1 MSRSIAHLA
10 LLLGL
15 ITAIGPFAI
24 DSYLPAL
31 PTLGASLQASP
42 AAVQMSLTVFF
53 MVIGV
58 CQLFYGPISDVFGR
72 KLPIY
77 AGLVIFAVASVGCA
91 LAPNIEVLIGF
102 RAVQAFGA
110 CAGMVIPRAIVRD
123 LYTGHEAARL
133 MALLML
139 VMSVSPILA
148 PLAGSVVISLWSWRE
163 VFVALAVVAL
173 LCLVMTIVQLPE
185 THPAERRLGKT
196 LGTAIG
202 SYGALL
208 RNPVFIGLAVVSG
221 FGLATFFV
229 FIGSAPFVYIEYYG
243 LTPTQFSLCFALN
256 AASFF
261 AMSQLTARLS
271 ARFGLARVIRSSVMA
286 VAAVMAVLAATLVW
300 GNSLVVMMTLLFIG
314 FGFLGLL
321 LPAAGVL
328 SLEDHGA
335 VAGSASALLGAIQM
349 ITAAVSMTVV
359 GVFADHTPAPMVVGI
374 ALCALAA
381 MLVTLWTLRR
391 LPAHLASNAPHV
403 PPAK

>member
-1 MSRSIAHLA
+1 MSRSIARLA

-15 ITAIGPFAI
+15 ITAVGPFAI

-31 PTLGASLQASP
+31 PTLGASLHASP

-53 MVIGV
+53 MIIGV

-72 KLPIY
+72 KPPIY
-77 AGLVIFAVASVGCA
+77 AGLVIFAVGSVGCA
-91 LAPNIEVLIGF
+91 LAPSIEVLIGF
-102 RAVQAFGA
+102 RALQAFGA

-148 PLAGSVVISLWSWRE
+148 PLAGSVVISIWSWRE
-163 VFVALAVVAL
+163 VFAL
-173 LCLVMTIVQLPE
+173 LAAVAVACLVMTVVQLPE
-185 THPAERRLGKT
+185 THPAERRLGKN
-196 LGTAIG
+196 LGNAFG

-208 RNPVFIGLAVVSG
+208 RDPLFTGLSVVSG

-229 FIGSAPFVYIEYYG
+229 FIGSAPFVYIEYFG
-243 LTPTQFSLCFALN
+243 LTPAQFSLCFALN

-271 ARFGLARVIRSSVMA
+271 ARFGLASVIRWSVVA
-286 VAAVMAVLAATLVW
+286 VASVLGTLAVTTLWVD
-300 GNSLVVMMTLLFIG
+300 SLPLMMTLLFIG

-359 GVFADHTPAPMVVGI
+359 GVFADHTPAPMLIGI
-374 ALCALAA
+374 ALCAVAA
-381 MLVTLWTLRR
+381 LLVTLWTLRR
-391 LPAHLASNAPHV
+391 LPAHFSSAP
-403 PPAK
+403 PSS

>member
-1 MSRSIAHLA
+1 MSRRIAHLA

-53 MVIGV
+53 IVIGV

-72 KLPIY
+72 KPPIY
-77 AGLVIFAVASVGCA
+77 AGLVIFAVGSVGCA
-91 LAPNIEVLIGF
+91 LAPTIEVLIAF

-110 CAGMVIPRAIVRD
+110 CAGMVVPRAIVRD

-133 MALLML
+133 MSLLML

-148 PLAGSVVISLWSWRE
+148 PLAGSLVIALWSWRE
-163 VFVALAVVAL
+163 VFAVLAVVAV
-173 LCLVMTIVQLPE
+173 LCLVMTAVQLPE

-196 LGTAIG
+196 LAGAFS

-208 RNPVFIGLAVVSG
+208 RDPVFMGLSVVCG

-229 FIGSAPFVYIEYYG
+229 FIGSAPFVYIEHFG
-243 LTPTQFSLCFALN
+243 LTPAQFSLAFALN

-271 ARFGLARVIRSSVMA
+271 ARFGLAPLIRGSVIG
-286 VAAVMAVLAATLVW
+286 VA
-300 GNSLVVMMTLLFIG
+300 VVMSLLAVTTLWSGSLALMMSLLFIG

-328 SLEDHGA
+328 SMEDHGA

-349 ITAAVSMTVV
+349 ITGAVCMSLV
-359 GVFADHTPAPMVVGI
+359 GVFADHTPAPMLIGI
-374 ALCALAA
+374 ALCAVAA
-381 MLVTLWTLRR
+381 LTTVLWTLRR
-391 LPAHLASNAPHV
+391 LPPHLASAP
-403 PPAK
+403 PSP

>member
-1 MSRSIAHLA
+1 MSRRIAHLA

-53 MVIGV
+53 IVIGV

-72 KLPIY
+72 KPPIY
-77 AGLVIFAVASVGCA
+77 AGLMIFAVGSIGCA
-91 LAPNIEVLIGF
+91 LAPTIEVLIAF
-102 RAVQAFGA
+102 RAMQAFGA
-110 CAGMVIPRAIVRD
+110 CAGMVVPRAIVRD

-133 MALLML
+133 MSLLML

-148 PLAGSVVISLWSWRE
+148 PLAGSLVISLWSWRE
-163 VFVALAVVAL
+163 VFAVLAVVAV
-173 LCLVMTIVQLPE
+173 LCLVMTVVQLPE

-196 LGTAIG
+196 LGRAFS
-202 SYGALL
+202 SYGGLL
-208 RNPVFIGLAVVSG
+208 RDPVFMGLSLVCG

-229 FIGSAPFVYIEYYG
+229 FIGSAPFVYIEHFG
-243 LTPTQFSLCFALN
+243 LTPTQFSLAFALN

-271 ARFGLARVIRSSVMA
+271 ARFGLAPLIRSSVIG
-286 VAAVMAVLAATLVW
+286 VA
-300 GNSLVVMMTLLFIG
+300 VVMSLLAITTLWSGNLALMMSLLFIG

-328 SLEDHGA
+328 SMEDHGA

-349 ITAAVSMTVV
+349 ITGAVCMSLV
-359 GVFADHTPAPMVVGI
+359 GVFADHTPAPMLVGI
-374 ALCALAA
+374 ALCAVAA
-381 MLVTLWTLRR
+381 LLTVLWTLRR
-391 LPAHLASNAPHV
+391 LPAHLASAP
-403 PPAK
+403 PSS

>member
-15 ITAIGPFAI
+15 ITAVGPFAI

-31 PTLGASLQASP
+31 PTLGASLHASP

-53 MVIGV
+53 MIIGV

-72 KLPIY
+72 KPPIY
-77 AGLVIFAVASVGCA
+77 AGLAIFAVASVGCA
-91 LAPNIEVLIGF
+91 LAPTIEVLIGF
-102 RAVQAFGA
+102 RALQAFGA

-123 LYTGHEAARL
+123 LYTGHEAAKL

-148 PLAGSVVISLWSWRE
+148 PLAGSLVISLWSWRE
-163 VFVALAVVAL
+163 VFAALAVVAVA
-173 LCLVMTIVQLPE
+173 CLVMTVVQLPE

-196 LGTAIG
+196 LGSAFG

-208 RNPVFIGLAVVSG
+208 RDPVFTGLSVVSG

-229 FIGSAPFVYIEYYG
+229 FIGSAPFVYIEHFG
-243 LTPTQFSLCFALN
+243 LTPTQFSLGFAVN

-261 AMSQLTARLS
+261 AMSQLTASLS
-271 ARFGLARVIRSSVMA
+271 ARFGLAPVIRWSVMA
-286 VAAVMAVLAATLVW
+286 VAAVMVLLAVTTLWVDSLAL
-300 GNSLVVMMTLLFIG
+300 MMTLLFIG

-349 ITAAVSMTVV
+349 ITAAVSMTLV
-359 GVFADHTPAPMVVGI
+359 GVYADHTPAPMLIGI
-374 ALCALAA
+374 ALCAVAA
-381 MLVTLWTLRR
+381 LLTVIWTLSR
-391 LPAHLASNAPHV
+391 LPAHLAS
-403 PPAK
+403 PPPSS

>member
-1 MSRSIAHLA
+1 MPRSIARLA

-15 ITAIGPFAI
+15 ITAVGPFAI
-24 DSYLPAL
+24 DIYLPAL
-31 PTLGASLQASP
+31 PTLGTSLGASP

-53 MVIGV
+53 MIVGV

-72 KLPIY
+72 KPPIY
-77 AGLVIFAVASVGCA
+77 AGLVIFALGSVGCA
-91 LAPNIEVLIGF
+91 LAPSIEVLIVF
-102 RAVQAFGA
+102 RVLQAFGA

-133 MALLML
+133 MALFML

-148 PLAGSVVISLWSWRE
+148 PLAGSLVISLWSWRE
-163 VFVALAVVAL
+163 VFAVLAVVAVA
-173 LCLVMTIVQLPE
+173 CLVMTILQLPE
-185 THPAERRLGKT
+185 THPAERRMNKT
-196 LGTAIG
+196 LGTAFG

-208 RNPVFIGLAVVSG
+208 RDPVFTGLSVVSG

-229 FIGSAPFVYIEYYG
+229 FIGSAPFVYIEHYG
-243 LTPTQFSLCFALN
+243 LTPTQFSLGFALN

-271 ARFGLARVIRSSVMA
+271 ARFGLAPLIRWSVVA
-286 VAAVMAVLAATLVW
+286 VAAIMALLAATTLWVD
-300 GNSLVVMMTLLFIG
+300 SLPVMMTLLFIG

-349 ITAAVSMTVV
+349 ITAAASMTLV
-359 GVFADHTPAPMVVGI
+359 GVFADHTPAPMLIGI
-374 ALCALAA
+374 ALCAIAA
-381 MLVTLWTLRR
+381 MLTVMWTLRH
-391 LPAHLASNAPHV
+391 LPAHLASASRPS
-403 PPAK
+403 

>member
-1 MSRSIAHLA
+1 VGSI
-10 LLLGL
+10 
-15 ITAIGPFAI
+15 
-24 DSYLPAL
+24 
-31 PTLGASLQASP
+31 
-42 AAVQMSLTVFF
+42 
-53 MVIGV
+53 
-58 CQLFYGPISDVFGR
+58 
-72 KLPIY
+72 
-77 AGLVIFAVASVGCA
+77 GCA
-91 LAPNIEVLIGF
+91 LAPTIEALIAF
-102 RAVQAFGA
+102 RALQAFGA

-148 PLAGSVVISLWSWRE
+148 PLAGSLIISLWSWRE
-163 VFVALAVVAL
+163 VFAVLAVVAL
-173 LCLVMTIVQLPE
+173 ACLVMTIVQLPE

-196 LGTAIG
+196 IGNALG

-208 RNPVFIGLAVVSG
+208 RDPVFTGLSVVCG

-229 FIGSAPFVYIEYYG
+229 FIGSAPFVYIEYFG

-261 AMSQLTARLS
+261 AMSQMTARLS
-271 ARFGLARVIRSSVMA
+271 ARFGLAPLIRWSVVA
-286 VAAVMAVLAATLVW
+286 VAAVMLLLAATTLWVD
-300 GNSLVVMMTLLFIG
+300 SLPVMMSLLFVG

-349 ITAAVSMTVV
+349 ITAAVSMTLV
-359 GVFADHTPAPMVVGI
+359 GVFADHTPAPMLIGI
-374 ALCALAA
+374 ALCAVAA
-381 MLVTLWTLRR
+381 MLTVLWTLRR
-391 LPAHLASNAPHV
+391 LPAHLASA
-403 PPAK
+403 PPAP

>member
-1 MSRSIAHLA
+1 MSRRIAHLA

-31 PTLGASLQASP
+31 PTLGASLRASP

-53 MVIGV
+53 IVIGV

-72 KLPIY
+72 KPPIY
-77 AGLVIFAVASVGCA
+77 AGLVIFAVGSVGCA
-91 LAPNIEVLIGF
+91 LAPTIEVLIAF

-110 CAGMVIPRAIVRD
+110 CAGMVVPRAIVRD

-133 MALLML
+133 MSLLML

-148 PLAGSVVISLWSWRE
+148 PLAGSLVIALWSWRE
-163 VFVALAVVAL
+163 VFAVLAVVAV
-173 LCLVMTIVQLPE
+173 LCLVMTAVQLPE

-196 LGTAIG
+196 LAGAFS

-208 RNPVFIGLAVVSG
+208 RDPVFMGLSVVCG

-229 FIGSAPFVYIEYYG
+229 FIGSAPFVYIEHFG
-243 LTPTQFSLCFALN
+243 LTPAQFSLAFALN

-271 ARFGLARVIRSSVMA
+271 ARFGLAPLIRGSVIG
-286 VAAVMAVLAATLVW
+286 VA
-300 GNSLVVMMTLLFIG
+300 VVMSLLAITTLWSGSLALMMSLLFIG

-328 SLEDHGA
+328 SMEDHGA

-349 ITAAVSMTVV
+349 ITGAVCMSLV
-359 GVFADHTPAPMVVGI
+359 GVFADHTPAPMLIGI
-374 ALCALAA
+374 ALCAVAA
-381 MLVTLWTLRR
+381 LTTVLWTLRR
-391 LPAHLASNAPHV
+391 LPPHLASAP
-403 PPAK
+403 PSP

>member
-1 MSRSIAHLA
+1 MPQRIARLA

-15 ITAIGPFAI
+15 ITAVGPFAI
-24 DSYLPAL
+24 DIYLPAL
-31 PTLGASLQASP
+31 PTLGASLQATP

-53 MVIGV
+53 MIIGV
-58 CQLFYGPISDVFGR
+58 CQLFYGPLSDVFGR
-72 KLPIY
+72 KPPIY
-77 AGLVIFAVASVGCA
+77 AGLVIFAIGSVGCA
-91 LAPNIEVLIGF
+91 LAPTIEVLIGF

-148 PLAGSVVISLWSWRE
+148 PLAGSLVISIWSWRE
-163 VFVALAVVAL
+163 VFAVLAVVAV
-173 LCLVMTIVQLPE
+173 LCLLMTAVQLPE

-196 LGTAIG
+196 LGQAFG

-208 RNPVFIGLAVVSG
+208 RDPVFTGLSVVCG

-229 FIGSAPFVYIEYYG
+229 FIGSAPFVYIEFFG

-271 ARFGLARVIRSSVMA
+271 ARFGLAPLIRWSVVG
-286 VAAVMAVLAATLVW
+286 VAAVMSLLAATTLW
-300 GNSLVVMMTLLFIG
+300 GDSLALMMGLLFIG

-349 ITAAVSMTVV
+349 VTAAVAMTLV
-359 GVFADHTPAPMVVGI
+359 GVFADHTPAPMLIGI

-381 MLVTLWTLRR
+381 MLTTWWTLRR
-391 LPAHLASNAPHV
+391 LPAHLASSAP
-403 PPAK
+403 PSS

>member
-1 MSRSIAHLA
+1 MSKSIAHLA

-15 ITAIGPFAI
+15 ITAVGPFAI

-53 MVIGV
+53 MIIGV
-58 CQLFYGPISDVFGR
+58 CQLFYGPISDVYGR
-72 KLPIY
+72 KPPIY
-77 AGLVIFAVASVGCA
+77 AGLVIFAVGSVGCA
-91 LAPNIEVLIGF
+91 LAPTIEVLIGF

-123 LYTGHEAARL
+123 LYTGHEAAKL

-148 PLAGSVVISLWSWRE
+148 PLAGSLVISLWSWRE
-163 VFVALAVVAL
+163 VFIALAVVSIA
-173 LCLVMTIVQLPE
+173 CLVMTRVQLPE

-196 LGTAIG
+196 LGNSFA

-208 RNPVFIGLAVVSG
+208 RDPVFTGLAVVSG

-229 FIGSAPFVYIEYYG
+229 FIGSAPFVYIEHYG
-243 LTPTQFSLCFALN
+243 LTPTQFSLGFAVN

-261 AMSQLTARLS
+261 AMSQLTASLS
-271 ARFGLARVIRSSVMA
+271 ARFGLAPVIRGSVMA
-286 VAAVMAVLAATLVW
+286 VATVMVVLAVTTIW
-300 GNSLVVMMTLLFIG
+300 IDSLALMMTLLFVG

-328 SLEDHGA
+328 SMEDHGA

-349 ITAAVSMTVV
+349 ITAAVSNC
-359 GVFADHTPAPMVVGI
+359 GR
-374 ALCALAA
+374 CAAC
-381 MLVTLWTLRR
+381 RR
-391 LPAHLASNAPHV
+391 IWRVPH
-403 PPAK
+403 PPPE

>member
-1 MSRSIAHLA
+1 MSRSIARLA
-10 LLLGL
+10 VLLGL

-31 PTLGASLQASP
+31 PTLGASLRASP

-53 MVIGV
+53 VIIGV

-72 KLPIY
+72 KPPIY
-77 AGLVIFAVASVGCA
+77 VGLAIFAVASVGCA
-91 LAPNIEVLIGF
+91 LAPTIEVLIGF
-102 RAVQAFGA
+102 RALQAFGA

-148 PLAGSVVISLWSWRE
+148 PLAGSLVISIWSWRE
-163 VFVALAVVAL
+163 VFAVLAVVSV
-173 LCLVMTIVQLPE
+173 LCLVMTRLQLPE

-196 LGTAIG
+196 LGNAIG

-208 RNPVFIGLAVVSG
+208 RDPVFIGLSLVSG

-229 FIGSAPFVYIEYYG
+229 FIGSAPFVYIEYFG

-261 AMSQLTARLS
+261 TMSQLTARLS
-271 ARFGLARVIRSSVMA
+271 ARYGLARLIRGSVIA
-286 VAAVMAVLAATLVW
+286 VASVLGLLAVTTAWSSHLAVMM
-300 GNSLVVMMTLLFIG
+300 SLLFIG

-349 ITAAVSMTVV
+349 ITGAVCMALV
-359 GVFADHTPAPMVVGI
+359 GVFADHTPAPMLVGI

-381 MLVTLWTLRR
+381 LLVTLWTLRR
-391 LPAHLASNAPHV
+391 LPPHLVTARS
-403 PPAK
+403 

>member
-15 ITAIGPFAI
+15 ITAVGPFAI

-31 PTLGASLQASP
+31 PTLGASLHASP

-53 MVIGV
+53 MIIGV

-72 KLPIY
+72 KPPIY
-77 AGLVIFAVASVGCA
+77 AGLTIFAVASVGCA
-91 LAPNIEVLIGF
+91 LAPTIEVLIGF
-102 RAVQAFGA
+102 RALQAFGA

-123 LYTGHEAARL
+123 LYTGHEAAKL

-148 PLAGSVVISLWSWRE
+148 PLAGSLVISLWSWRE
-163 VFVALAVVAL
+163 VFAALAVVAVA
-173 LCLVMTIVQLPE
+173 CLVMTVVQLPE

-196 LGTAIG
+196 LGSAFG

-208 RNPVFIGLAVVSG
+208 RDPVFTGLSVVSG

-229 FIGSAPFVYIEYYG
+229 FIGSAPFVYIEHYG
-243 LTPTQFSLCFALN
+243 LTPTQFSLGFAVN

-261 AMSQLTARLS
+261 AMSQLTANLS
-271 ARFGLARVIRSSVMA
+271 ARFGLAPVIRWSVMA
-286 VAAVMAVLAATLVW
+286 VAAVMVLLAVTTLWVDSLAL
-300 GNSLVVMMTLLFIG
+300 MMTLLFIG

-349 ITAAVSMTVV
+349 ITAAVSMTLV
-359 GVFADHTPAPMVVGI
+359 GVYADHTPAPMLIGI
-374 ALCALAA
+374 ALCAVAA
-381 MLVTLWTLRR
+381 MLTVIWTLSR
-391 LPAHLASNAPHV
+391 LPAHLAS
-403 PPAK
+403 PPPSS

>member
-15 ITAIGPFAI
+15 ITAVGPFAI

-31 PTLGASLQASP
+31 PTLGASLHASP

-53 MVIGV
+53 MIIGV

-72 KLPIY
+72 KPPIY
-77 AGLVIFAVASVGCA
+77 AGLAIFAVASVGCA
-91 LAPNIEVLIGF
+91 LAPTIEVLIGF
-102 RAVQAFGA
+102 RALQAFGA

-123 LYTGHEAARL
+123 LYTGHEAAKL

-148 PLAGSVVISLWSWRE
+148 PLAGSLVISLWSWRE
-163 VFVALAVVAL
+163 VFAALAVVAVA
-173 LCLVMTIVQLPE
+173 CLVMTVVQLPE

-196 LGTAIG
+196 LGSAFG

-208 RNPVFIGLAVVSG
+208 RDPVFTGLSVVSG

-229 FIGSAPFVYIEYYG
+229 FIGSAPFVYIEHYG
-243 LTPTQFSLCFALN
+243 LTPTQFSLGFAVN

-261 AMSQLTARLS
+261 AMSQLTASLS
-271 ARFGLARVIRSSVMA
+271 ARFGLAPVIRWSVMA
-286 VAAVMAVLAATLVW
+286 VAAVMVLLAVTTLWVDNLAL
-300 GNSLVVMMTLLFIG
+300 MMTLLFIG

-328 SLEDHGA
+328 SLEDHSA

-349 ITAAVSMTVV
+349 ITAAVSMTLV
-359 GVFADHTPAPMVVGI
+359 GVYADHTPAPMLIGI
-374 ALCALAA
+374 ALCAVAA
-381 MLVTLWTLRR
+381 LLTVIWTLSR
-391 LPAHLASNAPHV
+391 LPAHLAS
-403 PPAK
+403 PPPSS

>member
-1 MSRSIAHLA
+1 MPRSIARLA

-15 ITAIGPFAI
+15 ITAVGPFAI
-24 DSYLPAL
+24 DIYLPAL
-31 PTLGASLQASP
+31 PTLGTSLGASP

-53 MVIGV
+53 MIVGV

-72 KLPIY
+72 KPPIY
-77 AGLVIFAVASVGCA
+77 AGLVIFAVGSVGCA
-91 LAPNIEVLIGF
+91 LAPSIEVLIGF
-102 RAVQAFGA
+102 RVLQAFGA

-148 PLAGSVVISLWSWRE
+148 PLAGSLVISLWSWRE
-163 VFVALAVVAL
+163 VFAVLAVVAVA
-173 LCLVMTIVQLPE
+173 CLVMTILQLPE
-185 THPAERRLGKT
+185 THPAERRMNKT
-196 LGTAIG
+196 LGTAFG

-208 RNPVFIGLAVVSG
+208 RDPVFTGLSVVSG

-229 FIGSAPFVYIEYYG
+229 FIGSAPFVYIEHYG
-243 LTPTQFSLCFALN
+243 LTPTQFSLGFALN

-271 ARFGLARVIRSSVMA
+271 ARFGLAPLIRWSVVA
-286 VAAVMAVLAATLVW
+286 VAAIMALLAATTLWVD
-300 GNSLVVMMTLLFIG
+300 SLPVMMTLLFIG

-349 ITAAVSMTVV
+349 ITAAASMTLV
-359 GVFADHTPAPMVVGI
+359 GVFADHTPAPMLIGI
-374 ALCALAA
+374 ALCAIAA
-381 MLVTLWTLRR
+381 MLTVMWTLRH
-391 LPAHLASNAPHV
+391 LPAHLASASRPS
-403 PPAK
+403 

>member
-1 MSRSIAHLA
+1 MPRSIARLA

-15 ITAIGPFAI
+15 ITAVGPFAI
-24 DSYLPAL
+24 DIYLPAL
-31 PTLGASLQASP
+31 PTLGTSLGASP

-53 MVIGV
+53 MIVGV

-72 KLPIY
+72 KPPIY
-77 AGLVIFAVASVGCA
+77 AGLVIFAVGSVGCA
-91 LAPNIEVLIGF
+91 LAPSIEVLIGF
-102 RAVQAFGA
+102 RALQAFGA

-148 PLAGSVVISLWSWRE
+148 PLAGSLVISLWSWRE
-163 VFVALAVVAL
+163 VFAVLAVVAVA
-173 LCLVMTIVQLPE
+173 CLVMTILQLPE
-185 THPAERRLGKT
+185 THPAERRMNKT
-196 LGTAIG
+196 LGTAFG

-208 RNPVFIGLAVVSG
+208 RDPVFTGLSVVSG

-229 FIGSAPFVYIEYYG
+229 FIGSAPFVYIEHYG
-243 LTPTQFSLCFALN
+243 LTPTQFSLGFALN

-271 ARFGLARVIRSSVMA
+271 ARFGLAPLIRWSVVAVVAIMA
-286 VAAVMAVLAATLVW
+286 LLAATTLWVD
-300 GNSLVVMMTLLFIG
+300 SLPVMMTLLFIG

-349 ITAAVSMTVV
+349 ITAAASMTLV
-359 GVFADHTPAPMVVGI
+359 GVFADHTPAPMLIGI
-374 ALCALAA
+374 ALCAIAA
-381 MLVTLWTLRR
+381 MLTVMWTLRH
-391 LPAHLASNAPHV
+391 LPAHLASASRPS
-403 PPAK
+403 

>member
-1 MSRSIAHLA
+1 MPKRIAHLA
-10 LLLGL
+10 VLLGL
-15 ITAIGPFAI
+15 ITAVGPFAI
-24 DSYLPAL
+24 DIYLPAL
-31 PTLGASLQASP
+31 PTLGASLSASP
-42 AAVQMSLTVFF
+42 SAVQMSLTVFF
-53 MVIGV
+53 MIIGV

-77 AGLVIFAVASVGCA
+77 AGLLIFAVGSIGCA
-91 LAPNIEVLIGF
+91 LAPSIEVLIGF

-148 PLAGSVVISLWSWRE
+148 PLAGSLVISLWSWRE
-163 VFVALAVVAL
+163 VFVVLAVVAL

-196 LGTAIG
+196 LGSAFG

-208 RNPVFIGLAVVSG
+208 RDPVFTGLSVVCG

-229 FIGSAPFVYIEYYG
+229 FIGSAPFVYIEYFG

-271 ARFGLARVIRSSVMA
+271 ARFGLAPLIRWSVVA
-286 VAAVMAVLAATLVW
+286 VAAVMLVLATTTLW
-300 GNSLVVMMTLLFIG
+300 GSHLALMMTLLDRK
-314 FGFLGLL
+314 
-321 LPAAGVL
+321 
-328 SLEDHGA
+328 S
-335 VAGSASALLGAIQM
+335 
-349 ITAAVSMTVV
+349 VV
-359 GVFADHTPAPMVVGI
+359 
-374 ALCALAA
+374 
-381 MLVTLWTLRR
+381 
-391 LPAHLASNAPHV
+391 
-403 PPAK
+403 

>member
-1 MSRSIAHLA
+1 MSRRIAHLA

-15 ITAIGPFAI
+15 ITAVGPFAI
-24 DSYLPAL
+24 DIYLPAL
-31 PTLGASLQASP
+31 PTLGASLHASP
-42 AAVQMSLTVFF
+42 ARVQMSLTVFF
-53 MVIGV
+53 VIVGV
-58 CQLFYGPISDVFGR
+58 CQLFYGPVSDVFGR
-72 KLPIY
+72 KPPIY

-91 LAPNIEVLIGF
+91 LAPTIETLIAF
-102 RAVQAFGA
+102 RALQAFGA

-123 LYTGHEAARL
+123 LYTGHEAAKL
-133 MALLML
+133 MSLLML

-148 PLAGSVVISLWSWRE
+148 PLAGSLVISLWSWRE
-163 VFVALAVVAL
+163 VFAVLAVLALA
-173 LCLVMTIVQLPE
+173 CLVMTIVQLPE

-196 LGTAIG
+196 LGSAFS

-208 RNPVFIGLAVVSG
+208 RDPVFIGLSVVCG

-229 FIGSAPFVYIEYYG
+229 FIGSAPFVYIEHYG
-243 LTPTQFSLCFALN
+243 LTPTQFSLAFALN

-271 ARFGLARVIRSSVMA
+271 ARFGLAPLILWSVAA
-286 VAAVMAVLAATLVW
+286 VAAVMAVLAVTTLWVD
-300 GNSLVVMMTLLFIG
+300 SLALTMASLFIG

-349 ITAAVSMTVV
+349 IIGALSMTLI
-359 GVFADHTPAPMVVGI
+359 GVFADHTPAPMLIGI
-374 ALCALAA
+374 ALCAIAA
-381 MLVTLWTLRR
+381 MFTTVWTLRR
-391 LPAHLASNAPHV
+391 LPAHLASAP
-403 PPAK
+403 PSS

>member
-1 MSRSIAHLA
+1 MPRSLAHLA

-31 PTLGASLQASP
+31 PTLGASLHASP

-53 MVIGV
+53 VIIGV

-72 KLPIY
+72 KPPIY
-77 AGLVIFAVASVGCA
+77 AGLAIFAVASVGCA
-91 LAPNIEVLIGF
+91 LAPTIEVLIGF
-102 RAVQAFGA
+102 RALQAFGA

-163 VFVALAVVAL
+163 VFAVLAVVSL

-185 THPAERRLGKT
+185 THPAERRLGRT
-196 LGTAIG
+196 LGNAIG
-202 SYGALL
+202 SYGVLL
-208 RNPVFIGLAVVSG
+208 RDPVFIGLSLVSG

-229 FIGSAPFVYIEYYG
+229 FIGSAPFVYIEYFG

-261 AMSQLTARLS
+261 TMSQLTARLS
-271 ARFGLARVIRSSVMA
+271 ARFGLAPLIRWSVIA
-286 VAAVMAVLAATLVW
+286 VAGVLGLLAVTTAWSSNLAL
-300 GNSLVVMMTLLFIG
+300 MMSLLFIG

-349 ITAAVSMTVV
+349 ITGAACMALV
-359 GVFADHTPAPMVVGI
+359 GVFADHTPAPMLVGI
-374 ALCALAA
+374 ALCAAA
-381 MLVTLWTLRR
+381 ALLVTLWTLRR
-391 LPAHLASNAPHV
+391 LPSHLTSARS
-403 PPAK
+403 

>member
-1 MSRSIAHLA
+1 MSRSIAQLA

-15 ITAIGPFAI
+15 ITAVGPFAI

-31 PTLGASLQASP
+31 PTLGASLHASP

-53 MVIGV
+53 MIIGV

-72 KLPIY
+72 KPPIY
-77 AGLVIFAVASVGCA
+77 AGLAIFIVASIGCA
-91 LAPNIEVLIGF
+91 LAPSIEVLIGF
-102 RAVQAFGA
+102 RALQAFGA

-139 VMSVSPILA
+139 VVSISPILA
-148 PLAGSVVISLWSWRE
+148 PLAGSVIIAVWSWRE
-163 VFVALAVVAL
+163 VFWVLGVAAV
-173 LCLVMTIVQLPE
+173 LCLIMTAVQLPE

-196 LGTAIG
+196 LGNAFG

-208 RNPVFIGLAVVSG
+208 RDPVFTGLSVVGG

-261 AMSQLTARLS
+261 ALSQLTARLS
-271 ARFGLARVIRSSVMA
+271 ARFGLAPLIRWSVA
-286 VAAVMAVLAATLVW
+286 GVATVMTLLALTTLW
-300 GNSLVVMMTLLFIG
+300 GNSLPLMMALLFIG

-349 ITAAVSMTVV
+349 ITAAVAMSLA
-359 GVFADHTPAPMVVGI
+359 GLFADHTPAPMLIGI
-374 ALCALAA
+374 ALSAVAA
-381 MLVTLWTLRR
+381 MLTVWWTLRR
-391 LPAHLASNAPHV
+391 LPAHLQPQSRT
-403 PPAK
+403 

>member
-1 MSRSIAHLA
+1 MSRSIARLA
-10 LLLGL
+10 VLLGL

-31 PTLGASLQASP
+31 PTLGASLHASP

-53 MVIGV
+53 VIIGV

-72 KLPIY
+72 KPPIY
-77 AGLVIFAVASVGCA
+77 AGLAIFAVASVGCA
-91 LAPNIEVLIGF
+91 LAPTIEVLIGF
-102 RAVQAFGA
+102 RALQAFGA

-148 PLAGSVVISLWSWRE
+148 PLAGSLVISIWSWRE
-163 VFVALAVVAL
+163 VFAVLAVVSV
-173 LCLVMTIVQLPE
+173 LCLVMTRLQLPE

-196 LGTAIG
+196 LGNAIG

-208 RNPVFIGLAVVSG
+208 RDPVFIGLSLVSG

-229 FIGSAPFVYIEYYG
+229 FIGSAPFVYIEYFG

-261 AMSQLTARLS
+261 TMSQLTARLS
-271 ARFGLARVIRSSVMA
+271 ARYGLARLIRGSVIA
-286 VAAVMAVLAATLVW
+286 VASVLGLLAVTTAWSSHLAL
-300 GNSLVVMMTLLFIG
+300 MMSLLFIG

-349 ITAAVSMTVV
+349 ITGAVCMALV
-359 GVFADHTPAPMVVGI
+359 GVFADHTPAPMLMGI

-381 MLVTLWTLRR
+381 LLVTLWTLRR
-391 LPAHLASNAPHV
+391 LPPHLVTARS
-403 PPAK
+403 

>member
-15 ITAIGPFAI
+15 ITAVGPFAI
-24 DSYLPAL
+24 DIYLPAL
-31 PTLGASLQASP
+31 PTLGASLHASP

-53 MVIGV
+53 VIVGV

-72 KLPIY
+72 KPPIY
-77 AGLVIFAVASVGCA
+77 AGLLIFAIGSIGCA
-91 LAPNIEVLIGF
+91 LAPTIEVLIGF
-102 RAVQAFGA
+102 RALQAFGA

-133 MALLML
+133 MSLLML

-148 PLAGSVVISLWSWRE
+148 PLAGSVVIALWSWRE
-163 VFVALAVVAL
+163 VFAVLAVVAV
-173 LCLVMTIVQLPE
+173 LCLVMTAVQLPE
-185 THPAERRLGKT
+185 THPPERRMGKT
-196 LGTAIG
+196 LGTAFS

-208 RNPVFIGLAVVSG
+208 RDPVFIGLSVVCG

-229 FIGSAPFVYIEYYG
+229 FIGSAPFVYIEYFG

-271 ARFGLARVIRSSVMA
+271 ARFGLVPLILWSVTA
-286 VAAVMAVLAATLVW
+286 VAAVMLLLAVTTLWVD
-300 GNSLVVMMTLLFIG
+300 SLVLMMTLLFIG

-321 LPAAGVL
+321 LPASGVL
-328 SLEDHGA
+328 ALEDHGA

-349 ITAAVSMTVV
+349 ITGAV
-359 GVFADHTPAPMVVGI
+359 
-374 ALCALAA
+374 
-381 MLVTLWTLRR
+381 
-391 LPAHLASNAPHV
+391 
-403 PPAK
+403 

>member
-15 ITAIGPFAI
+15 ITAVGPFAI

-31 PTLGASLQASP
+31 PTLGASLHASP

-53 MVIGV
+53 MIIGV

-72 KLPIY
+72 KPPIY
-77 AGLVIFAVASVGCA
+77 AGLAIFAVASVGCA
-91 LAPNIEVLIGF
+91 LAPTIEVLIGF
-102 RAVQAFGA
+102 RALQAFGA

-123 LYTGHEAARL
+123 LYTGHEAAKL

-148 PLAGSVVISLWSWRE
+148 PLAGSLVISLWSWRE
-163 VFVALAVVAL
+163 VFAALAVVAVA
-173 LCLVMTIVQLPE
+173 CLVMTVVQLPE

-196 LGTAIG
+196 LGSAFG

-208 RNPVFIGLAVVSG
+208 RDPVFTGLSVVSG

-229 FIGSAPFVYIEYYG
+229 FIGSAPFVYIEHYG
-243 LTPTQFSLCFALN
+243 LTPTQFSLGFAVN

-261 AMSQLTARLS
+261 AMSQLTASLS
-271 ARFGLARVIRSSVMA
+271 ARFGLAPVIRWSVMA
-286 VAAVMAVLAATLVW
+286 VAAVMVLLAVTTLWVDSLAL
-300 GNSLVVMMTLLFIG
+300 MMTLLFIG

-349 ITAAVSMTVV
+349 ITAAVSMTLV
-359 GVFADHTPAPMVVGI
+359 GVYADHTPAPMLIGI
-374 ALCALAA
+374 ALYAVAAL
-381 MLVTLWTLRR
+381 LTVIWTLSR
-391 LPAHLASNAPHV
+391 LPAHLAS
-403 PPAK
+403 PPPSS

>member
-1 MSRSIAHLA
+1 MSRRIAHLA

-31 PTLGASLQASP
+31 PTLGASLHASP

-53 MVIGV
+53 IVIGV

-72 KLPIY
+72 KPPIY
-77 AGLVIFAVASVGCA
+77 AGLMIFAVGSIGCA
-91 LAPNIEVLIGF
+91 LAPTIEVLIAF
-102 RAVQAFGA
+102 RAMQAFGA
-110 CAGMVIPRAIVRD
+110 CAGMVVPRAIVRD

-133 MALLML
+133 MSLLML

-148 PLAGSVVISLWSWRE
+148 PLAGSLVISLWSWRE
-163 VFVALAVVAL
+163 VFAVLAVVAV
-173 LCLVMTIVQLPE
+173 LCLVMTVLQLPE

-196 LGTAIG
+196 LGSAFS
-202 SYGALL
+202 SYGGLL
-208 RNPVFIGLAVVSG
+208 RDPVFMGLSLVCG

-229 FIGSAPFVYIEYYG
+229 FIGSAPFVYIEHFG
-243 LTPTQFSLCFALN
+243 LTPTQFSLAFALN

-271 ARFGLARVIRSSVMA
+271 ARFGLAPLIRGSVIG
-286 VAAVMAVLAATLVW
+286 VA
-300 GNSLVVMMTLLFIG
+300 VVMSLLAITTLWSGNLALMMSLLFIG

-328 SLEDHGA
+328 SMEDHGA

-349 ITAAVSMTVV
+349 ITGAVCMSLV
-359 GVFADHTPAPMVVGI
+359 GVFADHTPAPMLVGI
-374 ALCALAA
+374 ALCAVAA
-381 MLVTLWTLRR
+381 LLTVLWTLRR
-391 LPAHLASNAPHV
+391 LPAHLASAP
-403 PPAK
+403 PSS

>member
-1 MSRSIAHLA
+1 MSRSIAHFA

-15 ITAIGPFAI
+15 ITAVGPFAI
-24 DSYLPAL
+24 DIYLPAL
-31 PTLGASLQASP
+31 PTLGASLQATP

-53 MVIGV
+53 MIIGV

-77 AGLVIFAVASVGCA
+77 GGLLIFTVGSIGCA

-139 VMSVSPILA
+139 VVSISPILA
-148 PLAGSVVISLWSWRE
+148 PLAGSLIISVWSWRAIFA
-163 VFVALAVVAL
+163 VLAVAAV

-196 LGTAIG
+196 LGNAFG

-208 RNPVFIGLAVVSG
+208 HDPVFTGLSVVGG

-261 AMSQLTARLS
+261 ALSQLTARLS
-271 ARFGLARVIRSSVMA
+271 ARFGLAPLIRWSVTG
-286 VAAVMAVLAATLVW
+286 VAAVMTLLALTTLW
-300 GNSLVVMMTLLFIG
+300 GNNLPLMMVLLFIG

-349 ITAAVSMTVV
+349 VTGAVAMSLA
-359 GVFADHTPAPMVVGI
+359 GLFADHTPAPMLIGI
-374 ALCALAA
+374 ALCAIAA
-381 MLVTLWTLRR
+381 VLTTTWTLRR
-391 LPAHLASNAPHV
+391 LPAHLQPQ
-403 PPAK
+403 PRM

>member
-15 ITAIGPFAI
+15 ITAVGPFAI
-24 DSYLPAL
+24 DIYLPAL
-31 PTLGASLQASP
+31 PTLGDSLHASP

-53 MVIGV
+53 MIIGV

-72 KLPIY
+72 KPPIY
-77 AGLVIFAVASVGCA
+77 AGLVIFAIGSVGCA
-91 LAPNIEVLIGF
+91 LAPTIELLIGF

-148 PLAGSVVISLWSWRE
+148 PLAGSLVISIWSWRE
-163 VFVALAVVAL
+163 VFAVLAVVAVA
-173 LCLVMTIVQLPE
+173 CLVMTIVQLPE
-185 THPAERRLGKT
+185 THPAERRLGKN
-196 LGTAIG
+196 LGNAFG

-208 RNPVFIGLAVVSG
+208 RDPVFTGLAVVSG

-229 FIGSAPFVYIEYYG
+229 FIGSAPFVYIEYFG

-271 ARFGLARVIRSSVMA
+271 ARFGLAPLIRGSVIA
-286 VAAVMAVLAATLVW
+286 VTVVLAALAITTLW
-300 GNSLVVMMTLLFIG
+300 IDSLAVMMTLLFIG

-349 ITAAVSMTVV
+349 IVAAVSMTLV
-359 GVFADHTPAPMVVGI
+359 GVFADHTPAPMLIGI
-374 ALCALAA
+374 ALCAVAA
-381 MLVTLWTLRR
+381 MLTTLWTLRR
-391 LPAHLASNAPHV
+391 LPARLASV
-403 PPAK
+403 PPCP

>member
-1 MSRSIAHLA
+1 MSRSIPHLA

-15 ITAIGPFAI
+15 ITAVGPFAI

-31 PTLGASLQASP
+31 PTLGASLHASP

-53 MVIGV
+53 MIIGV

-72 KLPIY
+72 KPPIY
-77 AGLVIFAVASVGCA
+77 AGLAIFAVASVGCA
-91 LAPNIEVLIGF
+91 LAPTIEVLIGF
-102 RAVQAFGA
+102 RALQAFGA

-123 LYTGHEAARL
+123 LYTGHEAAKL

-148 PLAGSVVISLWSWRE
+148 PLAGSLVISLWSWRE
-163 VFVALAVVAL
+163 VFAALAVVAVA
-173 LCLVMTIVQLPE
+173 CLVMTVVQLPE

-196 LGTAIG
+196 LGSAFG

-208 RNPVFIGLAVVSG
+208 RDPVFTGLSVVSG

-229 FIGSAPFVYIEYYG
+229 FIGSAPFVYIEHYG
-243 LTPTQFSLCFALN
+243 LTPTQFSLGFAVN

-261 AMSQLTARLS
+261 AMSQLTASLS
-271 ARFGLARVIRSSVMA
+271 ARFGLAPVIRWSVMA
-286 VAAVMAVLAATLVW
+286 VAAVMVLLAVTTLWVDSLAL
-300 GNSLVVMMTLLFIG
+300 MMTLLFIG

-349 ITAAVSMTVV
+349 ITAAVSMTLV
-359 GVFADHTPAPMVVGI
+359 GVYADHTPAPMLIGI
-374 ALCALAA
+374 ALCAVAA
-381 MLVTLWTLRR
+381 LLTVIWTLSR
-391 LPAHLASNAPHV
+391 LPAHLVS
-403 PPAK
+403 PPPSS

>member
-1 MSRSIAHLA
+1 MPRSIAHLA

-42 AAVQMSLTVFF
+42 AALQMSLTVFF
-53 MVIGV
+53 MIIGV

-72 KLPIY
+72 KPPIY

-91 LAPNIEVLIGF
+91 LAPTIEVLIGF
-102 RAVQAFGA
+102 RALQAFGA

-148 PLAGSVVISLWSWRE
+148 PLAGSVIISIWSWRE
-163 VFVALAVVAL
+163 VFAALAIVSV
-173 LCLVMTIVQLPE
+173 LCLIMTAMQLPE

-196 LGTAIG
+196 IGAAIR

-208 RNPVFIGLAVVSG
+208 RDPVFIGLAVVSG

-229 FIGSAPFVYIEYYG
+229 FIGSAPFVYIEYFG

-261 AMSQLTARLS
+261 AMNQMTARLS
-271 ARFGLARVIRSSVMA
+271 RRFGLALVIRRSVIATASVMA
-286 VAAVMAVLAATLVW
+286 ILGATTFWGTHLA
-300 GNSLVVMMTLLFIG
+300 VMMTLLFIG

-321 LPAAGVL
+321 LPAVGVL

-349 ITAAVSMTVV
+349 ITAALSMSLV
-359 GVFADHTPAPMVVGI
+359 GVFADHTPAPMLIGI
-374 ALCALAA
+374 ALCAVAA
-381 MLVTLWTLRR
+381 MLVSLWTLRR
-391 LPAHLASNAPHV
+391 LPAHLVST
-403 PPAK
+403 PPSS

>member
-15 ITAIGPFAI
+15 ITAVGPFAI
-24 DSYLPAL
+24 DIYLPAL
-31 PTLGASLQASP
+31 PTLGTSLNASP
-42 AAVQMSLTVFF
+42 AAVQMSLIVFF
-53 MVIGV
+53 IIIGV

-72 KLPIY
+72 KPPIY
-77 AGLVIFAVASVGCA
+77 AGLVIFAIGSIGCA
-91 LAPNIEVLIGF
+91 LAPTIEALIGF
-102 RAVQAFGA
+102 RALQAFGA

-148 PLAGSVVISLWSWRE
+148 PLAGSLVISLWSWRE
-163 VFVALAVVAL
+163 VFAVLAVVSLA
-173 LCLVMTIVQLPE
+173 CLVMTAVQLPE

-196 LGTAIG
+196 LGSAFG

-208 RNPVFIGLAVVSG
+208 RDPVFNGLAVVSG

-229 FIGSAPFVYIEYYG
+229 FIGSAPFVYIEHYG
-243 LTPTQFSLCFALN
+243 LTPTQFSLGFALN

-261 AMSQLTARLS
+261 TMSQLTARLS
-271 ARFGLARVIRSSVMA
+271 ARFGLPSLIRWSVVA
-286 VAAVMAVLAATLVW
+286 VAAVMALLALTTLWVD
-300 GNSLVVMMTLLFIG
+300 SLAVMMTLLFIG

-349 ITAAVSMTVV
+349 ITAAGSMALV
-359 GVFADHTPAPMVVGI
+359 GIYADHTPAPMLIGI

-381 MLVTLWTLRR
+381 MLTVMWTLQR
-391 LPAHLASNAPHV
+391 LPAHLASAP
-403 PPAK
+403 PSS

>member
-1 MSRSIAHLA
+1 MPRSLAHLA

-31 PTLGASLQASP
+31 PTLGASLHASP

-53 MVIGV
+53 VIIGV

-72 KLPIY
+72 KPPIY
-77 AGLVIFAVASVGCA
+77 AGLAIFAVASVGCA
-91 LAPNIEVLIGF
+91 LAPTIEVLIGF
-102 RAVQAFGA
+102 RALQAFGA

-163 VFVALAVVAL
+163 VFAVLAVVSL

-185 THPAERRLGKT
+185 THPAERRLGRT
-196 LGTAIG
+196 LGNAIG

-208 RNPVFIGLAVVSG
+208 RDPVFIGLSLVSG

-229 FIGSAPFVYIEYYG
+229 FIGSAPFVYIEYFG

-261 AMSQLTARLS
+261 TMSQLTARLS
-271 ARFGLARVIRSSVMA
+271 ARFGLAPLIRWSVIA
-286 VAAVMAVLAATLVW
+286 VAGVLGLLAVTTAWSSNLVL
-300 GNSLVVMMTLLFIG
+300 MMSLLFIG

-349 ITAAVSMTVV
+349 ITGAVCMALV
-359 GVFADHTPAPMVVGI
+359 GVFADHTPAPMLVGI
-374 ALCALAA
+374 ALCAAA
-381 MLVTLWTLRR
+381 ALLVTLWTLRR
-391 LPAHLASNAPHV
+391 LPSHLASARS
-403 PPAK
+403 